1 MRVAIVGGGISGR
14 AIQRAVTD
22 RGGAA
27 VQLSR
32 STGYDVICHNP
43 LEHLRGYDVI
53 IEAASRFTTSA
64 RAATD
69 FFTRSTTAVA
79 RAANA
84 GGARHVLLSI
94 VGCELPEVQGY
105 GYFAGKA
112 AQERM
117 AAEVS
122 EHLVVVRSSQWFEF
136 AEQNLGRMRLGPLVA
151 VPTMRIRPVALDA
164 VADVLADCA
173 LARRAGDRHDLVGP
187 EELTLWDM
195 TRRVAGNAAG
205 DGRRI
210 RPFPLPLPGRM
221 GRAFRDGTL
230 GRAPGAEVVGPTFE
244 EWLVARG

>member
-14 AIQRAVTD
+14 AIERAVAE
-22 RGGAA
+22 RGGTA

-43 LEHLRGYDVI
+43 LDHLGGYDAI

-69 FFTRSTTAVA
+69 FFTRSTRAVA

-94 VGCELPEVQGY
+94 VGCDLPEVQGY

-112 AQERM
+112 AQERV

-122 EHLVVVRSSQWFEF
+122 ENLVVVRSSQWFEF
-136 AEQNLGRMRLGPLVA
+136 AEQNLERMRLGPVVA

-164 VADVLADCA
+164 VADVLADVA
-173 LARRAGDRHDLVGP
+173 LGRRTGESHDLIGP
-187 EELTLWDM
+187 EELTLWEM
-195 TRRVAGNAAG
+195 TRRVAA
-205 DGRRI
+205 D
-210 RPFPLPLPGRM
+210 RPRTVTVPLPLPGRM

-230 GRAPGAEVVGPTFE
+230 GRAAGAEVVGPTFE
-244 EWLVARG
+244 EWLAARG